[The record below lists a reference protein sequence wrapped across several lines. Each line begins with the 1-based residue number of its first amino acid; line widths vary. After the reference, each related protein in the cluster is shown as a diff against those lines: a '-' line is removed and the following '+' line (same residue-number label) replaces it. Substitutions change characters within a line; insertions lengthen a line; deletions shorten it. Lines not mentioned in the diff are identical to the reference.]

1 MAALSTSG
9 SISFQQIQD
18 VHGGSHPISISEY
31 YGKYKQNNTRIAT
44 SGTLGMSDLRG
55 TGTAINQSWGGW
67 SGWGSCSASCGGG
80 TQTRSRSCNGTAE
93 YGGSACSGSSSD
105 SQSCNTQ
112 SCGPSGTYTFDV
124 GGSYTWTANN
134 TGTISVYSE
143 GPGNWRLGSTGTYF
157 TGCSSCGSGHWDRR
171 GVTTSAFGT
180 TRAGQYIQHHGGQT
194 ATIHVSAQYGSYSVN
209 VTAGTTYTIEIGI
222 ASLMRSNWMYTGRVE
237 ITDNT

>member
-80 TQTRSRSCNGTAE
+80 AQTRSRSCNGTAE

-112 SCGPSGTYTFDV
+112 SCATIVEYWQGTGWPGHCGWSTSPTYCARAPV
-124 GGSYTWTANN
+124 
-134 TGTISVYSE
+134 
-143 GPGNWRLGSTGTYF
+143 GPGWSWYN
-157 TGCSSCGSGHWDRR
+157 SCYQNTSSGHMLPD
-171 GVTTSAFGT
+171 TYPTEMS
-180 TRAGQYIQHHGGQT
+180 
-194 ATIHVSAQYGSYSVN
+194 GSCPS
-209 VTAGTTYTIEIGI
+209 
-222 ASLMRSNWMYTGRVE
+222 S
-237 ITDNT
+237 